1 MVFGKFIELYN
12 YHHNP
17 VFRHFYGTEK
27 FPPDY
32 LQLIPLPPPSLG
44 NHCSTFRLYKLAFS
58 VHFMKMEGFVVFCV
72 RLLSFGIGVLRS
84 IHVLSVVVPF

>member
-44 NHCSTFRLYKLAFS
+44 NHCSTFRLYKL
-58 VHFMKMEGFVVFCV
+58 
-72 RLLSFGIGVLRS
+72 GVMMMTTMMTEFIVAGR
-84 IHVLSVVVPF
+84 P

>member
-27 FPPDY
+27 
-32 LQLIPLPPPSLG
+32 LQAVMSKKKKVQILLPS
-44 NHCSTFRLYKLAFS
+44 FS
-58 VHFMKMEGFVVFCV
+58 V
-72 RLLSFGIGVLRS
+72 SFTTDNSFNL
-84 IHVLSVVVPF
+84 PKP